1 MDVVFVVSLE
11 KKKSMTSPTRIK
23 ILLLSFS
30 KSSVRLFLRYLV
42 GLVVGIIPLGSGL
55 LLLMLFN
62 SDSDGAWIISISIF
76 MLALP
81 SIPAWHVLNEAIRLS
96 NFEVKH
102 REHIT
107 AFAVASIVMVLALFH
122 NRMTNLMTSI
132 EFSISVCLFIF
143 LAVLNSYLYVT
154 LCRRCLPNI
163 GC

>member
-1 MDVVFVVSLE
+1 
-11 KKKSMTSPTRIK
+11 MTSPTRIK
-23 ILLLSFS
+23 ILLLGFS
-30 KSSVRLFLRYLV
+30 KSLVRLFLRYLV
-42 GLVVGIIPLGSGL
+42 GLIVGIIPLGSGL
-55 LLLMLFN
+55 LLLMLFD

-122 NRMTNLMTSI
+122 RMTNLMTSI

-154 LCRRCLPNI
+154 LCRRFLPNI

>member
-1 MDVVFVVSLE
+1 MP
-11 KKKSMTSPTRIK
+11 SPTRIK
-23 ILLLSFS
+23 ILLLGFS
-30 KSSVRLFLRYLV
+30 KSLVRLFLRYLV

-143 LAVLNSYLYVT
+143 LAVLNSYLYVM
-154 LCRRCLPNI
+154 LCRRFLPNI

>member
-11 KKKSMTSPTRIK
+11 KKKSMTSPIRIK

-62 SDSDGAWIISISIF
+62 SDTDGAWIISISIF

-122 NRMTNLMTSI
+122 RMTNLMTSI

-143 LAVLNSYLYVT
+143 LAVLNSYLYVM
-154 LCRRCLPNI
+154 LCRRFLPNI
-163 GC
+163 EC

>member
-1 MDVVFVVSLE
+1 MSLR
-11 KKKSMTSPTRIK
+11 KKKEMTSPTRIK
-23 ILLLSFS
+23 ILLLSFF

-122 NRMTNLMTSI
+122 RMTNLMTSI

>member
-122 NRMTNLMTSI
+122 RMTNLMTSI

-143 LAVLNSYLYVT
+143 LAVLTSYLYVM
-154 LCRRCLPNI
+154 LCRRFLPNI

>member
-1 MDVVFVVSLE
+1 MVSLE

-62 SDSDGAWIISISIF
+62 SDTDGAWIISFSIF

-122 NRMTNLMTSI
+122 RMTNLMTSV
-132 EFSISVCLFIF
+132 EFSILACLFIF
-143 LAVLNSYLYVT
+143 FAVLNSYLYVM
-154 LCRRCLPNI
+154 LCRRILPNI
-163 GC
+163 RC

>member
-1 MDVVFVVSLE
+1 MVSLE

-122 NRMTNLMTSI
+122 RMTNLMTSI

-143 LAVLNSYLYVT
+143 LAVLNSYLYVM
-154 LCRRCLPNI
+154 LCRRFLPNI
-163 GC
+163 EC

>member
-11 KKKSMTSPTRIK
+11 KTKSMTSPTRIK

-81 SIPAWHVLNEAIRLS
+81 SIPAWHVLNEAIGLS

-122 NRMTNLMTSI
+122 RMTNLMTSI

-154 LCRRCLPNI
+154 LCRRFLPNI

>member
-55 LLLMLFN
+55 LLMLFD
-62 SDSDGAWIISISIF
+62 SDSDGAWIISFSIF

-107 AFAVASIVMVLALFH
+107 AFTVASIVMVLALFH
-122 NRMTNLMTSI
+122 RMTNLMTSI

-143 LAVLNSYLYVT
+143 LAVLNSYLYVM
-154 LCRRCLPNI
+154 LCRRFLPNI
-163 GC
+163 ER

>member
-1 MDVVFVVSLE
+1 
-11 KKKSMTSPTRIK
+11 MTSPIRIK
-23 ILLLSFS
+23 ALVLALSQS
-30 KSSVRLFLRYLV
+30 AIRLFLRYLV

-122 NRMTNLMTSI
+122 RMTNLMTSI

-154 LCRRCLPNI
+154 LCRRFLPNI

>member
-1 MDVVFVVSLE
+1 MP
-11 KKKSMTSPTRIK
+11 SPTRIK
-23 ILLLSFS
+23 ILLLGFS
-30 KSSVRLFLRYLV
+30 KSLVRLFLRYLV

-55 LLLMLFN
+55 LLLMLFD
-62 SDSDGAWIISISIF
+62 SDSDGAWIISFSIF

-81 SIPAWHVLNEAIRLS
+81 SIPAWHFLNEAIRLS

-122 NRMTNLMTSI
+122 RMTNFMTSI

-143 LAVLNSYLYVT
+143 LAVLNSYLYVM
-154 LCRRCLPNI
+154 LCRRFLPNI
-163 GC
+163 EC

>member
-1 MDVVFVVSLE
+1 MVSLE

-55 LLLMLFN
+55 LLLMLFD

-122 NRMTNLMTSI
+122 RMTNLMTSI

-143 LAVLNSYLYVT
+143 LAVLNSYLYVM
-154 LCRRCLPNI
+154 LCRRFLPNI
-163 GC
+163 EC

>member
-1 MDVVFVVSLE
+1 
-11 KKKSMTSPTRIK
+11 MTSPIRIK
-23 ILLLSFS
+23 ALVLALSQS
-30 KSSVRLFLRYLV
+30 AIRLFLRYLV

-76 MLALP
+76 ILALP

-122 NRMTNLMTSI
+122 RMTNLMTSI

-154 LCRRCLPNI
+154 LCRRFLPNI

>member
-1 MDVVFVVSLE
+1 MDVGFVVSLE

-55 LLLMLFN
+55 LLLMLFD

-96 NFEVKH
+96 NFEVRH

-122 NRMTNLMTSI
+122 RMTNLMTSI

-143 LAVLNSYLYVT
+143 LAVLNSYLYVM
-154 LCRRCLPNI
+154 LCRRFLPNI

>member
-55 LLLMLFN
+55 LLLMLFD
-62 SDSDGAWIISISIF
+62 SDSDGAWIISFSIF

-96 NFEVKH
+96 NFEVRH

-122 NRMTNLMTSI
+122 RMTNLMTSI

-143 LAVLNSYLYVT
+143 LAVLNSYLYVM
-154 LCRRCLPNI
+154 LCRRFLPNI
-163 GC
+163 EC

>member
-62 SDSDGAWIISISIF
+62 SDTDGAWIISISIF

-122 NRMTNLMTSI
+122 RMTNLMTSI

-143 LAVLNSYLYVT
+143 LAVLNSYLYVM
-154 LCRRCLPNI
+154 LCRRFLPNI
-163 GC
+163 EC

>member
-1 MDVVFVVSLE
+1 
-11 KKKSMTSPTRIK
+11 MTSPTRIK

-122 NRMTNLMTSI
+122 RMTNLMTSI

-143 LAVLNSYLYVT
+143 LAVLNSYLYVM
-154 LCRRCLPNI
+154 LCRRFLPNI
-163 GC
+163 EC

>member
-1 MDVVFVVSLE
+1 
-11 KKKSMTSPTRIK
+11 MTSSTRIK
-23 ILLLSFS
+23 ILLLGFS
-30 KSSVRLFLRYLV
+30 KSLVRLFLRYLV

-55 LLLMLFN
+55 LLLMLFD

-122 NRMTNLMTSI
+122 RMTNLMTSI

-143 LAVLNSYLYVT
+143 LAVLNSYLYVM
-154 LCRRCLPNI
+154 LCRRFLPNI

>member
-122 NRMTNLMTSI
+122 RMTNLMTSI

-143 LAVLNSYLYVT
+143 LAVLNSYLYVM
-154 LCRRCLPNI
+154 LCRRFLPNI
-163 GC
+163 EC

>member
-1 MDVVFVVSLE
+1 MP
-11 KKKSMTSPTRIK
+11 SPTRIK
-23 ILLLSFS
+23 ILLLSFF

-55 LLLMLFN
+55 LLLMLFD
-62 SDSDGAWIISISIF
+62 SDSDGAWIISFSIF

-96 NFEVKH
+96 NFEVRH

-122 NRMTNLMTSI
+122 RMTNLMTSI

-143 LAVLNSYLYVT
+143 LAVLNSYLYVM
-154 LCRRCLPNI
+154 LCRRFLPNI
-163 GC
+163 EC

>member
-1 MDVVFVVSLE
+1 VSLE

-42 GLVVGIIPLGSGL
+42 GLVVGIILLGSGL

-122 NRMTNLMTSI
+122 RMTNLMTSI

-154 LCRRCLPNI
+154 LCRRFLPNI

>member
-1 MDVVFVVSLE
+1 MP
-11 KKKSMTSPTRIK
+11 SPTRIK
-23 ILLLSFS
+23 ILLLGFS
-30 KSSVRLFLRYLV
+30 KSLVRLFLRYLV

-62 SDSDGAWIISISIF
+62 SDSDGARIISISIF

-107 AFAVASIVMVLALFH
+107 AFAVASIVIVLALFH
-122 NRMTNLMTSI
+122 RMTNLMTSI

-143 LAVLNSYLYVT
+143 LAVLNSYLYVM
-154 LCRRCLPNI
+154 LCRRILPNI
-163 GC
+163 RC

>member
-1 MDVVFVVSLE
+1 MP
-11 KKKSMTSPTRIK
+11 SPTRIK
-23 ILLLSFS
+23 ILLLGFS
-30 KSSVRLFLRYLV
+30 KSLVRLFLRYLV

-55 LLLMLFN
+55 LLLMLFD
-62 SDSDGAWIISISIF
+62 SDSDGAWIISFSIF

-107 AFAVASIVMVLALFH
+107 ALAVASIVMVLALFH
-122 NRMTNLMTSI
+122 RMTNLMTSI

-143 LAVLNSYLYVT
+143 LAVLNSYLYVM
-154 LCRRCLPNI
+154 LCRRFLPNI
-163 GC
+163 EC

>member
-11 KKKSMTSPTRIK
+11 KKKSMTFPTRIK

-55 LLLMLFN
+55 LLLMLFD
-62 SDSDGAWIISISIF
+62 SDSDGAWIISFSIF

-102 REHIT
+102 REHNT

-122 NRMTNLMTSI
+122 RMTNLMTSI

-143 LAVLNSYLYVT
+143 LAVLNSYLYVM
-154 LCRRCLPNI
+154 LCRRFLPNI

>member
-1 MDVVFVVSLE
+1 MVSLE

-62 SDSDGAWIISISIF
+62 SDTDGAWIISISIF

-122 NRMTNLMTSI
+122 RMTNLMTSI

-143 LAVLNSYLYVT
+143 LAVLNSYLYVM
-154 LCRRCLPNI
+154 LCRRFLPNI

>member
-1 MDVVFVVSLE
+1 
-11 KKKSMTSPTRIK
+11 MTSSTRIK

-62 SDSDGAWIISISIF
+62 SDTDGAWIISISIF

-122 NRMTNLMTSI
+122 RMTNLMTSI

-143 LAVLNSYLYVT
+143 LAVLNSYLYVM
-154 LCRRCLPNI
+154 LCRRFLPNI
-163 GC
+163 EC

>member
-1 MDVVFVVSLE
+1 
-11 KKKSMTSPTRIK
+11 MTSPIIIK
-23 ILLLSFS
+23 ALVLALSQS
-30 KSSVRLFLRYLV
+30 AIRLFLRYLV

-62 SDSDGAWIISISIF
+62 NDSDGAWIISISIF

-122 NRMTNLMTSI
+122 RMTNLMTSI

-143 LAVLNSYLYVT
+143 LAVLNSYLYVM
-154 LCRRCLPNI
+154 LCRRFLPNI

>member
-1 MDVVFVVSLE
+1 MP
-11 KKKSMTSPTRIK
+11 SPTRIK
-23 ILLLSFS
+23 ILLLGFS
-30 KSSVRLFLRYLV
+30 KSLVRLFLRYLV

-55 LLLMLFN
+55 LLLMLFD
-62 SDSDGAWIISISIF
+62 SDSDGAWIISFSIF

-122 NRMTNLMTSI
+122 RMTNLMTSI

-154 LCRRCLPNI
+154 LCRRFLPNI

>member
-1 MDVVFVVSLE
+1 MVSLE
-11 KKKSMTSPTRIK
+11 KTKSMTSPTRIK

-96 NFEVKH
+96 NFEVRH

-122 NRMTNLMTSI
+122 RMTNLMTSI

-143 LAVLNSYLYVT
+143 LAVLNSYLYVM
-154 LCRRCLPNI
+154 LCRRFLPNI

>member
-1 MDVVFVVSLE
+1 MP
-11 KKKSMTSPTRIK
+11 SPTRIK
-23 ILLLSFS
+23 ILLLGFS
-30 KSSVRLFLRYLV
+30 KSLVRLFLRYLV

-122 NRMTNLMTSI
+122 RMTNLMTSI